1 MGLHKGVLPP
11 TASGETKKSSWLK
24 ECRLPSAEGKRESFP
39 PHRYHAM
46 WDYSWGP
53 GATYSLSMSAW
64 EWRRPWFLRAR
75 MLKCTRVNTC
85 ILHQLFASDYISSTS
100 NCFSDTFIMK
110 LLERYGPTG
119 TRMFT
124 GAGFISCAPCPRE
137 SVPEHEGNKLKAFR
151 GGKND
156 SQEFEEGCSLWW
168 RYLLIIFS

>member
-1 MGLHKGVLPP
+1 MWAYTKESFLPQP
-11 TASGETKKSSWLK
+11 VERQRNQADSKSADFQAP
-24 ECRLPSAEGKRESFP
+24 RGRGNHFP

-46 WDYSWGP
+46 WDYSWDP

-85 ILHQLFASDYISSTS
+85 ILHQLFASEYISSTS

-110 LLERYGPTG
+110 MLERYGPTG

-124 GAGFISCAPCPRE
+124 GAVSSPVPPVRVNRSLNMRE
-137 SVPEHEGNKLKAFR
+137 INWKLSAAVR
-151 GGKND
+151 MTAR
-156 SQEFEEGCSLWW
+156 SL
-168 RYLLIIFS
+168 RKGAACDGDIF